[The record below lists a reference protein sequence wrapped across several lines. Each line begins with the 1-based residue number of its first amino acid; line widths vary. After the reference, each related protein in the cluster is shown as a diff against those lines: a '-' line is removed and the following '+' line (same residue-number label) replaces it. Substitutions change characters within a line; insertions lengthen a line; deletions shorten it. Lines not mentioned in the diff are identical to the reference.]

1 MSYLRSVRER
11 SAVET
16 LGKPMK
22 QKLLVA
28 LLACIGQLLIA
39 QGARAFPDRPVKIV
53 VPTPPGGPPD
63 IMARLLIDKMGAG
76 LGQPVIV
83 ENRAGGA
90 AGMIGAKSVLGR
102 RARRLHA
109 ADGQHQHVDDCAA
122 DLQECRV

>member
-1 MSYLRSVRER
+1 VSYLRSVRER

-63 IMARLLIDKMGAG
+63 IMARLLIAKWAPGSASPSSSRIG
-76 LGQPVIV
+76 P
-83 ENRAGGA
+83 A
-90 AGMIGAKSVLGR
+90 ALP
-102 RARRLHA
+102 
-109 ADGQHQHVDDCAA
+109 
-122 DLQECRV
+122 E